1 MAAEG
6 VSPCAMIVAG
16 EASGDLYGAR
26 LARELENIL
35 PGITCYG
42 LGGEHMRKAG
52 VHLLADV
59 SELSVIGL
67 VEVIKHYPRLRNI
80 LKTMKR
86 ELKRIHPDVLIL
98 IDSPDFNLRLAKQAA
113 RCGIRVMYYVS
124 PQIWAWRSSRI
135 RVIRKCVDHMAT
147 VFPFEEKFYRD
158 AGVPVEYVGHPL
170 VEDAHSTMD
179 RDAFLKAH
187 RLSADKKLVGLFPG
201 SRTSE
206 VEYNFPTLVQAAG
219 ALARQRSDVQFIVPV
234 ASTLPADLVHRFIRD
249 TDMEITTSTAG
260 IYNVINACDTIAAT
274 SGTVTLQI
282 TLMQTPMLII
292 YKVSPLTYRI
302 LSRLVNF
309 TYAGIAN
316 VIADKLISREFIQ
329 HEATP
334 DNVAEE
340 LQRLLSDPD
349 YTARMKKEM
358 GDIRDALGEK
368 NGSAEAARLAVRLM
382 GSG

>member
-6 VSPCAMIVAG
+6 PQPRVMIVAG

-26 LARELENIL
+26 LARELENLL

-52 VHLLADV
+52 VRLLADV

-67 VEVIKHYPRLRNI
+67 VEVIRHYPRLHNL
-80 LKTMKR
+80 LKTMKQ
-86 ELKRIHPDVLIL
+86 ELKRIHPDVLVL
-98 IDSPDFNLRLAKQAA
+98 IDSPDFNLPLARQAA

-135 RVIRKCVDHMAT
+135 RVIKKCVDQMAT

-170 VEDAHSTMD
+170 VEDAHSSMD
-179 RDAFLKAH
+179 RDAFFRAH
-187 RLSADKKLVGLFPG
+187 RLSTDKKLVGLFPG

-206 VEYNFPTLVQAAG
+206 VEYNFPTLVQAA
-219 ALARQRSDVQFIVPV
+219 ADLARRRSDVQFITPV
-234 ASTLPADLVHRFIRD
+234 ASTLPADFVHGFVRD
-249 TDMEITTSTAG
+249 SDAQITTSTAG
-260 IYNVINACDTIAAT
+260 IYDVIHACDAIAAT

-302 LSRLVNF
+302 LRRLVNF

-316 VIADKLISREFIQ
+316 VIADKMISREFIQ
-329 HEATP
+329 HEATA

-340 LQRLLSDPD
+340 LQKLLCDPV
-349 YTARMKKEM
+349 YTYRMKEEM
-358 GDIRDALGEK
+358 GSIRDALGEK
-368 NGSAEAARLAVRLM
+368 NGSAEAARLAMRLM
-382 GSG
+382 NSG

>member
-26 LARELENIL
+26 LARELENIM
-35 PGITCYG
+35 PDITCYG

-52 VHLLADV
+52 IHLLADV

-86 ELKRIHPDVLIL
+86 ELKRIHPDVLVL
-98 IDSPDFNLRLAKQAA
+98 IDSPDFNLPLAKHAA

-170 VEDAHSTMD
+170 VEDAHSSMG

-206 VEYNFPTLVQAAG
+206 VEHNLPTLVQAAG

-234 ASTLPADLVHRFIRD
+234 ASTLRADLVQRFIRD
-249 TDMEITTSTAG
+249 TEITTSTAS
-260 IYNVINACDTIAAT
+260 IYDVIHACDAIAAT

-292 YKVSPLTYRI
+292 YKVSPLTFRI

-316 VIADKLISREFIQ
+316 VIAGKLISREFIQ
-329 HEATP
+329 HEATA
-334 DNVAEE
+334 DNVAGE
-340 LQRLLSDPD
+340 LQRLLSDSD

-382 GSG
+382 NSG

>member
-1 MAAEG
+1 
-6 VSPCAMIVAG
+6 MIVAG

-26 LARELENIL
+26 LAREMEKIL
-35 PGITCYG
+35 PDITCYG

-80 LKTMKR
+80 LNTMKR
-86 ELKRIHPDVLIL
+86 ELKRIHPDVLVL

-113 RCGIRVMYYVS
+113 SCGIRVMYYVS

-170 VEDAHSTMD
+170 VEDAHSSMD
-179 RDAFLKAH
+179 RDTFLKGH

-249 TDMEITTSTAG
+249 ADTEITTSTAG
-260 IYNVINACDTIAAT
+260 IYDVIHACDAIAAT
-274 SGTVTLQI
+274 SGTVTLQV

-334 DNVAEE
+334 DNVAGE

-382 GSG
+382 GLG

>member
-1 MAAEG
+1 
-6 VSPCAMIVAG
+6 MIVAG

-26 LARELENIL
+26 LALELENIL
-35 PGITCYG
+35 PGITCCG

-67 VEVIKHYPRLRNI
+67 VEVIRHYPRLRNI

-86 ELKRIHPDVLIL
+86 ELERIRPDVLVL
-98 IDSPDFNLRLAKQAA
+98 IDSPDFNLPLARHAK
-113 RCGIRVMYYVS
+113 RRGIRVMYYVS
-124 PQIWAWRSSRI
+124 PQVWAWRSSRI

-170 VEDAHSTMD
+170 VEDAHATMG

-201 SRTSE
+201 SRASE
-206 VEYNFPTLVQAAG
+206 VEHNFPTLVQAAG
-219 ALARQRSDVQFIVPV
+219 ALARRRCDVQFIVPV
-234 ASTLPADLVHRFIRD
+234 ASTLPADLVQRFIRD
-249 TDMEITTSTAG
+249 TDLGITASTAG
-260 IYNVINACDTIAAT
+260 IYDVIHACDAIAAT

-292 YKVSPLTYRI
+292 YKVSPITYRI

-316 VIADKLISREFIQ
+316 VIAGKAISREFIQ

-334 DNVAEE
+334 DNVAGE

-358 GDIRDALGEK
+358 GDIRHALGEK

-382 GSG
+382 GPA

>member
-6 VSPCAMIVAG
+6 PQPCVMIVAG

-26 LARELENIL
+26 LARELENIV
-35 PGITCYG
+35 PDITCYG
-42 LGGEHMRKAG
+42 LGGEHMREAG

-67 VEVIKHYPRLRNI
+67 VEVIRHYPRLRNL
-80 LKTMKR
+80 LKTMKQ
-86 ELKRIHPDVLIL
+86 ELKRIRPDVLVL
-98 IDSPDFNLRLAKQAA
+98 IDSPDFNLPLARQAA

-135 RVIRKCVDHMAT
+135 RVIKKCVDQMAT

-170 VEDAHSTMD
+170 VEDAHSSMD
-179 RDAFLKAH
+179 REAFFKAH
-187 RLSADKKLVGLFPG
+187 RLSAGKKLVGLFPG

-206 VEYNFPTLVQAAG
+206 VEYNFPTLVQAA
-219 ALARQRSDVQFIVPV
+219 AELARRRPDVQFIVPV
-234 ASTLPADLVHRFIRD
+234 ASTLPADFVHRFVRD
-249 TDMEITTSTAG
+249 SDTEITTSTAG
-260 IYNVINACDTIAAT
+260 IYDVIHACDAIAAT
-274 SGTVTLQI
+274 SGTVPLQI

-316 VIADKLISREFIQ
+316 VIADKMISREFIQ

-340 LQRLLSDPD
+340 LQKLLSDPV
-349 YTARMKKEM
+349 YTYRMKEEM
-358 GDIRDALGEK
+358 GSIRDALGEK
-368 NGSAEAARLAVRLM
+368 NGSAEAARLAVQVM
-382 GSG
+382 NSG

>member
-6 VSPCAMIVAG
+6 TQSRVMIVAG

-26 LARELENIL
+26 LARELENLL

-42 LGGEHMRKAG
+42 LGGEHMREAG
-52 VHLLADV
+52 VRLLADV

-67 VEVIKHYPRLRNI
+67 VEVIRHYPRLRN
-80 LKTMKR
+80 LLNTMKQ
-86 ELKRIHPDVLIL
+86 ELKRIRPDVLVL
-98 IDSPDFNLRLAKQAA
+98 IDSPDFNLPLARQAA

-135 RVIRKCVDHMAT
+135 RVIKKCVDQMAT

-170 VEDAHSTMD
+170 VEDAHSSMD
-179 RDAFLKAH
+179 RDAFFRAH
-187 RLSADKKLVGLFPG
+187 RLSTDKKLVGLFPG

-206 VEYNFPTLVQAAG
+206 VEYNFPTLVQAA
-219 ALARQRSDVQFIVPV
+219 ADLARRRSDVQFITPV
-234 ASTLPADLVHRFIRD
+234 ASTLPADFVHGFVRD
-249 TDMEITTSTAG
+249 SDTQITTSTVG
-260 IYNVINACDTIAAT
+260 IYDVIHACDAIAAT

-316 VIADKLISREFIQ
+316 VIADKMISREFIQ

-340 LQRLLSDPD
+340 LQKLLCDPV
-349 YTARMKKEM
+349 YTYRMKEEM
-358 GDIRDALGEK
+358 GSIRDALGEK

-382 GSG
+382 NSG

>member
-6 VSPCAMIVAG
+6 PRPCVMIVAG

-26 LARELENIL
+26 LARELEKIL
-35 PGITCYG
+35 PDIRCCG
-42 LGGEHMRKAG
+42 LGGEHMRQAG
-52 VHLLADV
+52 VDLLADV

-67 VEVIKHYPRLRNI
+67 VEVLRHYPRLRRL

-86 ELKRIHPDVLIL
+86 ELKRIRPDVLVL
-98 IDSPDFNLRLAKQAA
+98 IDSPDFNLPLARQAA

-135 RVIRKCVDHMAT
+135 RVIKKCVDHMAT

-170 VEDAHSTMD
+170 VEDAHCSMD

-187 RLSADKKLVGLFPG
+187 RLPADKKLVGLFPG
-201 SRTSE
+201 SRASE
-206 VEYNFPTLVQAAG
+206 VEHNFPTLLQAANT
-219 ALARQRSDVQFIVPV
+219 LARRRSDVRFIVPV
-234 ASTLPADLVHRFIRD
+234 ASTLPADLVHRFIRGAQPG
-249 TDMEITTSTAG
+249 IATSTAG
-260 IYNVINACDTIAAT
+260 IYDVIHACDAIAAT
-274 SGTVTLQI
+274 SGTVTLQV

-316 VIADKLISREFIQ
+316 VIAGKAISREFIQ

-334 DNVAEE
+334 DHVAEE
-340 LQRLLSDPD
+340 LQKLLSDPA
-349 YTARMKKEM
+349 YTARMKEEM
-358 GDIRDALGEK
+358 GRIRDALGEK

-382 GSG
+382 GCA

>member
-1 MAAEG
+1 
-6 VSPCAMIVAG
+6 MIVAG

-26 LARELENIL
+26 LARELESIL
-35 PGITCYG
+35 PDITCYG

-86 ELKRIHPDVLIL
+86 ELERIHPDVLVL

-170 VEDAHSTMD
+170 VEDAHSSMG
-179 RDAFLKAH
+179 RDTFLRAH

-206 VEYNFPTLVQAAG
+206 VEHNFPTLVQAAG
-219 ALARQRSDVQFIVPV
+219 ALARQRTDVQFIVPV
-234 ASTLPADLVHRFIRD
+234 ASTLPADLVHRFIRNA
-249 TDMEITTSTAG
+249 DMEIATSTAD
-260 IYNVINACDTIAAT
+260 IYDVIHACDAIAAT

-309 TYAGIAN
+309 SYAGIAN

-329 HEATP
+329 HEATA
-334 DNVAEE
+334 DNVAGE

-358 GDIRDALGEK
+358 GDIRHALGEK

-382 GSG
+382 GLG

>member
-1 MAAEG
+1 
-6 VSPCAMIVAG
+6 MIVAG

-35 PGITCYG
+35 PDITCYG

-86 ELKRIHPDVLIL
+86 ELKRIHPDVLVL
-98 IDSPDFNLRLAKQAA
+98 IDSPDFNLPLAKHAA

-170 VEDAHSTMD
+170 VEDAHSSMD
-179 RDAFLKAH
+179 RDTFLKTH

-206 VEYNFPTLVQAAG
+206 VEHNLPTLVQAAG
-219 ALARQRSDVQFIVPV
+219 ALERQRSDVQFIVPV
-234 ASTLPADLVHRFIRD
+234 ASTLPADLVQRFIRD
-249 TDMEITTSTAG
+249 TEITTSTAG
-260 IYNVINACDTIAAT
+260 IYDVIHACDAIAAT

-292 YKVSPLTYRI
+292 YKVSPLTFRI

-316 VIADKLISREFIQ
+316 VIAGKLISREFIQ
-329 HEATP
+329 HEATA
-334 DNVAEE
+334 DNVAGE
-340 LQRLLSDPD
+340 LQRLLSDSD

-382 GSG
+382 NSG

>member
-6 VSPCAMIVAG
+6 PQPRVMIVAG

-26 LARELENIL
+26 LARELENLL
-35 PGITCYG
+35 PDITCCG

-52 VHLLADV
+52 VRLLADV

-67 VEVIKHYPRLRNI
+67 VEVIRHYPRLRN
-80 LKTMKR
+80 LLNTMKQ
-86 ELKRIHPDVLIL
+86 ELKQIRPDVLVL
-98 IDSPDFNLRLAKQAA
+98 IDSPDFNLPLARQAA

-135 RVIRKCVDHMAT
+135 RVIKKCVDQMAT

-170 VEDAHSTMD
+170 VEDAHASMD
-179 RDAFLKAH
+179 RDAFFRAH
-187 RLSADKKLVGLFPG
+187 RLSTDKKLVGLFPG

-206 VEYNFPTLVQAAG
+206 VEYNFPTLVQAA
-219 ALARQRSDVQFIVPV
+219 ADLARRRSDVQFITPV
-234 ASTLPADLVHRFIRD
+234 ASTLPADFVHGFVRD
-249 TDMEITTSTAG
+249 SAVQITTSTAG
-260 IYNVINACDTIAAT
+260 IYDVIHACDAIAAT

-316 VIADKLISREFIQ
+316 VIADKMISREFIQ

-340 LQRLLSDPD
+340 LQKLLCDPV
-349 YTARMKKEM
+349 YTYRMKEEM
-358 GDIRDALGEK
+358 GSIRDALGEK

-382 GSG
+382 NSG

>member
-1 MAAEG
+1 
-6 VSPCAMIVAG
+6 MIVAG

-26 LARELENIL
+26 LARELEHIV
-35 PGITCYG
+35 PDITCYG
-42 LGGEHMRKAG
+42 LGGEHMREAG

-67 VEVIKHYPRLRNI
+67 VEVIRHYPRLRNL
-80 LKTMKR
+80 LKTMKQ
-86 ELKRIHPDVLIL
+86 ELKRIRPDVLVL
-98 IDSPDFNLRLAKQAA
+98 IDSPDFNLPLARQAA

-135 RVIRKCVDHMAT
+135 RVIKKCVDQMAT

-170 VEDAHSTMD
+170 VEDAHSSMD
-179 RDAFLKAH
+179 RDTFFKAH
-187 RLSADKKLVGLFPG
+187 RLSSDKKLVGLFPG

-206 VEYNFPTLVQAAG
+206 VEYNFPVLVQAA
-219 ALARQRSDVQFIVPV
+219 ADLARRRPDVQFIVPV
-234 ASTLPADLVHRFIRD
+234 ASTLPADFVQGFVRD
-249 TDMEITTSTAG
+249 PDAGITTSTAG
-260 IYNVINACDTIAAT
+260 IYDVIHACDAIAAT

-309 TYAGIAN
+309 RYAGIAN
-316 VIADKLISREFIQ
+316 VIADKMISREFIQ

-340 LQRLLSDPD
+340 LQKLLCDPV
-349 YTARMKKEM
+349 YTYRMKEEM
-358 GDIRDALGEK
+358 GGIRDALGEK

-382 GSG
+382 NPG